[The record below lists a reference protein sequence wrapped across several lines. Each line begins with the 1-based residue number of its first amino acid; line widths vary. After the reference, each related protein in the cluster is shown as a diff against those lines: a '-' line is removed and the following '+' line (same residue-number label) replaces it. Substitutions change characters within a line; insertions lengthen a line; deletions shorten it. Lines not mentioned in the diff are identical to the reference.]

1 MKTLPIINYH
11 QLKYIVR
18 LVLALLCLIVNTGCA
33 PNAAT
38 AGSQTPKVNKD
49 NSPATVGTARII
61 IKFTEE
67 TPDPSGSD
75 FIKKLSKDLGVSLHY
90 LRPMLSGGAHV
101 FIVEGLSD
109 SNRLVDVI
117 KHLSERSDVV
127 YAEYD
132 GVMHY
137 Q

>member
-1 MKTLPIINYH
+1 MVNYH
-11 QLKYIVR
+11 QIKYIIRFVS
-18 LVLALLCLIVNTGCA
+18 VLLCLIVNTGCA

-38 AGSQTPKVNKD
+38 AGSQTPKVNND
-49 NSPATVGTARII
+49 NTPVTVGTARII
-61 IKFTEE
+61 VKFTEA
-67 TPDPSGSD
+67 TSDPSGSD
-75 FIKKLSKDLGVSLHY
+75 FIKKLSKDLKVSLHY

-117 KHLSERSDVV
+117 KRLSERSDVI